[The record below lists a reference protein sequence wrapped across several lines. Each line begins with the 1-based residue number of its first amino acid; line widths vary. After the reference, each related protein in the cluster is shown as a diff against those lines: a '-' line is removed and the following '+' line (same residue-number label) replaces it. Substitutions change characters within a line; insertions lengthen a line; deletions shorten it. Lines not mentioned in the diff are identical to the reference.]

1 MPARRAHFAIRARDA
16 SSATSRGPAATIAQ
30 RRSRPLH
37 AAPRSH
43 VAPGEVP
50 CALLCDLPVCHATSR
65 ALRAYHA
72 LCARLQPASRLATM
86 QPARLCCATVPTD
99 AIVALSSTQTGF
111 ASLREQGLP
120 HWPPTVA
127 NVSTRRVRRTVVL
140 QCALSSRS
148 GLVVSPRAVPH
159 CTHRA
164 RRAPLMLFVTMR
176 LALMRR
182 VAMTNYDHSWV
193 YFASRSR
200 ASPPATPR
208 CPAVR
213 RCPTFCVCVGVLP

>member
-1 MPARRAHFAIRARDA
+1 MLRRQPLA
-16 SSATSRGPAATIAQ
+16 AQ
-30 RRSRPLH
+30 RPPLPS
-37 AAPRSH
+37 AVLAPCTRRRGVMLRRVRFH
-43 VAPGEVP
+43 VRCFVISP
-50 CALLCDLPVCHATSR
+50 CAMPH
-65 ALRAYHA
+65 HA
-72 LCARLQPASRLATM
+72 LCARITRFARVFNRLRVWRRCSPHVCVAPRCPQMPLLRSAARRRVSLVSASK
-86 QPARLCCATVPTD
+86 
-99 AIVALSSTQTGF
+99 
-111 ASLREQGLP
+111 ASLTGRPLSP
-120 HWPPTVA
+120 MSAP
-127 NVSTRRVRRTVVL
+127 VVW
-140 QCALSSRS
+140 LSSRS

-176 LALMRR
+176 LSLMRR